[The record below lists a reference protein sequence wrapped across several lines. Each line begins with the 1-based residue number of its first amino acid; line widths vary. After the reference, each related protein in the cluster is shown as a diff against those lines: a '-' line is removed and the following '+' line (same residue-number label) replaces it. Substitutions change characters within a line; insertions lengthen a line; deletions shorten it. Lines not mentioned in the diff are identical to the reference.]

1 MQPQPPS
8 DFFLL
13 LEAWW
18 LGHIWRFHMFHK
30 KTLNFPVLLKLGC
43 IFTGEYSTISVS
55 SDCIFI
61 WNYWWTLHLLQCVSD
76 GIWCYLWI
84 IFLTKFQM
92 FILNRWVN
100 AMAFEDTEKHQ
111 SQEGWMACISYDALL
126 LSLYQFSVMCFP
138 LSDLSFPSIGKWWIN
153 ATLQFVNIICSSSRH
168 LASSKIANNLKSC
181 HWYLL
186 MNNHWYKAT
195 DFLICLFLP

>member
-8 DFFLL
+8 EFFLL

-84 IFLTKFQM
+84 IFWQNFRCLFWTDGLMQWHLKIQKS
-92 FILNRWVN
+92 INHRKV
-100 AMAFEDTEKHQ
+100 
-111 SQEGWMACISYDALL
+111 GWHVFPMMLCFFHCISF
-126 LSLYQFSVMCFP
+126 LSCAFL
-138 LSDLSFPSIGKWWIN
+138 
-153 ATLQFVNIICSSSRH
+153 
-168 LASSKIANNLKSC
+168 
-181 HWYLL
+181 
-186 MNNHWYKAT
+186 
-195 DFLICLFLP
+195 FLIYLFLPLESDESMQHYNLST